1 MTTEV
6 RAPSGPARRAER
18 TGRFAAL
25 VAAGILLSRLFGLV
39 RQRFLSHYLG
49 LGAAADAFNVAFRIP
64 NSLQNLFGEGVLSA
78 SFIPVYARLLAQGDE
93 EEATRVAN
101 AIGTLLALTM
111 AVLVL
116 LGILASPIL
125 VDVIAPGFEGATR
138 DLTVR
143 LVRILF
149 PGVGV
154 LVLCA
159 WCLGVL
165 NSHRRFFLSYTAPVV
180 WNLAIIGSLAWFGGR
195 VGEFDL
201 AVVAAWGA
209 VAGSVLQ
216 LLVQFPVALRLLPHF
231 RPVLD
236 VASKHV
242 RTVVRN
248 FGPVFVGRGV
258 VQVSGYVDVLLAS
271 LLPVGAAAGL
281 TTAQTLYMLPV
292 SLFGMSISAAE
303 LPTMSSAYGEA
314 DEVAATLRTRLD
326 SGLRR
331 IAFLVVPSAMVF
343 LALGD
348 VLAGALFQTGEFTRR
363 DSVYV
368 WAILAGSAVG
378 LLANTLGRLYSSTYY
393 ALHDTR
399 TPLRFAIAR
408 VTLTMALGYLFA
420 IPLPPLLGIDQRWG
434 VAGLTISAG
443 LAGWVEFSLLRRGL
457 NRKIGRTGLSVGFV
471 GRLWVAAAI
480 SAAIAWGVKLA
491 LGTGHPILLAIAAFA
506 PYGVAYF
513 VITGAMGLPESRTI
527 IRSILRR

>member
-1 MTTEV
+1 
-6 RAPSGPARRAER
+6 
-18 TGRFAAL
+18 
-25 VAAGILLSRLFGLV
+25 
-39 RQRFLSHYLG
+39 
-49 LGAAADAFNVAFRIP
+49 
-64 NSLQNLFGEGVLSA
+64 
-78 SFIPVYARLLAQGDE
+78 
-93 EEATRVAN
+93 
-101 AIGTLLALTM
+101 
-111 AVLVL
+111 
-116 LGILASPIL
+116 
-125 VDVIAPGFEGATR
+125 
-138 DLTVR
+138 
-143 LVRILF
+143 
-149 PGVGV
+149 
-154 LVLCA
+154 
-159 WCLGVL
+159 
-165 NSHRRFFLSYTAPVV
+165 
-180 WNLAIIGSLAWFGGR
+180 
-195 VGEFDL
+195 VGEFSL

-209 VAGSVLQ
+209 VVGSVLQ
-216 LLVQFPVALRLLPHF
+216 FLVQFPVVLRLLPRF

-236 VASKHV
+236 MASAHV

-292 SLFGMSISAAE
+292 CVLGLSFWAAE
-303 LPTMSSAYGEA
+303 LPSFSSAHGKS

-399 TPLRFAIAR
+399 TPLRFAIVR

-420 IPLPPLLGIDQRWG
+420 IPLPPLLGIDPRWG
-434 VAGLTISAG
+434 VAGLTASAG
-443 LAGWVEFSLLRRGL
+443 LAGWVEFALLRRGL
-457 NRKIGRTGLSVGFV
+457 NRRIGRTGLDFGFV
-471 GRLWVAAAI
+471 GRLWLAAAV
-480 SAAIAWGVKLA
+480 SAAVAWGVKLA
-491 LGTGHPILLAIAAFA
+491 MGTEHPILLAIAAFA
-506 PYGVAYF
+506 PYGLAYF
-513 VITGAMGLPESRTI
+513 ALTGAMGLPESRTI
-527 IRSILRR
+527 VRSIVRR